1 MSGRQEAV
9 ATYKGE
15 RTDRGPARLR
25 QQTEKG
31 APGGSARGTAGGWRA
46 TFTGEQAD
54 SRTAPAR
61 QQT

>member
-1 MSGRQEAV
+1 MSGNWEAV

-15 RTDRGPARLR
+15 RTDCGPARLR
-25 QQTEKG
+25 QPTENG
-31 APGGSARGTAGGWRA
+31 SSGSASGMAGGWRA
-46 TFTGEQAD
+46 TCTGEQAD